1 MFYINK
7 PFKSSVANRYKAKV
21 RTTSKYIFITAK
33 SYRGNKSK
41 FSFYKSATFY
51 KFKASGKIL
60 ISVGKSDGAKLVR
73 PTIGQIYPR
82 GVLFR

>member
-7 PFKSSVANRYKAKV
+7 PVKSPVANRYKAKV
-21 RTTSKYIFITAK
+21 RTTSKYIFTTAK
-33 SYRGNKSK
+33 AYRANKSK

-51 KFKASGKIL
+51 NFKASGKIL
-60 ISVGKSDGAKLVR
+60 ISVGKSDGTKVIR